1 MQVTKRRA
9 VLASAGALAGL
20 TVAAAT
26 LWRKPAA
33 ATGRLIDPDAG
44 HAVARPLVAPEQD
57 EPSVR
62 LQGMSALVLT
72 EPPRPLPDLQFLDA
86 AGASH
91 SLAEFAGNGVVLN
104 LWATWCVPCV
114 AELPALAALAARG
127 QKSGIAVVPLSSDR
141 GGAPVVQRFLASHDL
156 ANLPVWL
163 DPKGEIGHALGA
175 RGIPTTLV
183 IDRQGRER
191 ARLEGAADW
200 ASEATLARL
209 RELVG

>member
-33 ATGRLIDPDAG
+33 ATGRLLAPDAAAIA
-44 HAVARPLVAPEQD
+44 HPLVPPAQE
-57 EPSVR
+57 EPAVR
-62 LQGMSALVLT
+62 LQGMSALALT
-72 EPPRPLPDLQFLDA
+72 DPPRPLPDLHFFDA
-86 AGASH
+86 AGTSH
-91 SLAEFAGNGVVLN
+91 DLSEFAGRGVVLN

-114 AELPALAALAARG
+114 AELPALADLARRSANT
-127 QKSGIAVVPLSSDR
+127 GIAVVPLSSDR
-141 GGAPVVQRFLASHDL
+141 GGAPVVQRFLSAHDL
-156 ANLPVWL
+156 TLPVWL

-200 ASEATLARL
+200 ASAATLARL
-209 RELVG
+209 RELIG